1 MRVVNMVVTSHDFVS
16 GLQNCLEF
24 SQLLSCLDEAMQT
37 WKKSCISYI
46 VNIASSVTVFS
57 NHTLCREKYR
67 VSLSISAVPHQK
79 MYTCVCKDE
88 ILHIVFHFVFPS

>member
-1 MRVVNMVVTSHDFVS
+1 MRVVNLVVTSHDFVS

-57 NHTLCREKYR
+57 KKCILVSARMRSCILCSILFFQVKTL
-67 VSLSISAVPHQK
+67 P
-79 MYTCVCKDE
+79 
-88 ILHIVFHFVFPS
+88 